1 MTKVVRPWTASCMRL
16 DGKIAVIIGSGGLG
30 RPIAVGYA
38 DAGAEMVVADLSAEL
53 AEATARE
60 VTSMGKRAFAT
71 TCDVSLPEES
81 RRVVGLAVEKF
92 GRVDILVNTAAI
104 VDKHRSV
111 DLTEED
117 WDRSMAV
124 NLKGAFFC
132 AQAAARAFISQGSG
146 GKIITLTSHMGFVGS
161 FLPRVCYATSKAG
174 IINMTRALASE
185 WAEEDI
191 NVNALAPIYTLT
203 AFNEKLLADPA
214 VYDTVMGRM
223 RIKRLGQPEDIIGAA
238 VYLAS
243 EASNFMTGQTMVVD
257 GGWFTW

>member
-16 DGKIAVIIGSGGLG
+16 DGKIAVIIGTGGLG
-30 RPIAVGYA
+30 RPIALGYA

-53 AEATARE
+53 AETAAAE
-60 VTSMGKRAFAT
+60 VNSLGKQAFAT
-71 TCDVSLPEES
+71 TCDVSRPEES
-81 RRVVGLAVEKF
+81 RKVVALAMERF

-104 VDKHRSV
+104 VDKHASV
-111 DLTEED
+111 DLPEED

-124 NLKGAFFC
+124 NVKGAFFA
-132 AQAAARAFISQGSG
+132 AQAAAREFIAQGTG

-161 FLPRVCYATSKAG
+161 FLPRAAYATSKAA

-185 WAEEDI
+185 WAEQNI

-203 AFNEKLLADPA
+203 AFNEQLLADPI
-214 VYDTVMGRM
+214 VYDTVLSRM

-243 EASNFMTGQTMVVD
+243 ESSNFMTGQTLSVD